1 MGAGHQICLL
11 SPPNQWT
18 KFLNQINVCIL
29 TYKRYN
35 SYQTGFSFGHLGHAP
50 VVGLGGAGGM
60 DHICW
65 FVCQA
70 PNPLVKIQPNSV
82 SELLT

>member
-18 KFLNQINVCIL
+18 KFLNQIIVCIL

-50 VVGLGGAGGM
+50 VVGLGGAGGG
-60 DHICW
+60 I
-65 FVCQA
+65 
-70 PNPLVKIQPNSV
+70 ISV
-82 SELLT
+82 GLSVRLLTHWSKSNQIR